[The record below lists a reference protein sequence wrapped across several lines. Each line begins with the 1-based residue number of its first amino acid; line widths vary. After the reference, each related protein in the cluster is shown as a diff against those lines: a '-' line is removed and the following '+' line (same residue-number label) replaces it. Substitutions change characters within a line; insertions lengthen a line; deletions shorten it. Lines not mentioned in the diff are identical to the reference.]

1 MSTAEVK
8 STCVPVI
15 ISQEN
20 RNADGT
26 LQNPTVAE
34 IAEELAKQN
43 GGKHSIRTM
52 WATMWCDNED
62 LRHSEFER
70 VCKVWPSSKYILYGP
85 IEYTEENK
93 KPHCHVLIAFK
104 SSKMFKTIIKTL
116 NNHQYVDIKAVRNF
130 ESCKEYVLKS
140 NPDDKLEYGKPLKQ
154 GLRTDL
160 INMFKECNYDI
171 TEIREKY
178 PDIAVRFNTGVN
190 RVCEQRQDENAT
202 LDWLGLQQDAEG
214 NLSKKP
220 YKKTIVH
227 WFYGPTGT
235 GKTRLVKELV
245 ADKVLKNVVRPCE
258 ISIIDKFSQSGFA
271 IGAIK
276 QNAKIL
282 IMDEFRGSTL
292 TMHELLQIIDGK
304 NIDIKGTHIYLH
316 VEEVFITSCY
326 SPYNVYSGLTNKIDK
341 LNQLLRRITDLK
353 YIDYTGVTDEEIILK
368 KNDEEIN
375 DEIFY

>member
-1 MSTAEVK
+1 MSAAEVN
-8 STCVPVI
+8 STSVPVI
-15 ISQEN
+15 LDLEN

-26 LQNPTVAE
+26 IQNPTVAQ
-34 IAEELAKQN
+34 IAEELTKKN

-52 WATMWCDNED
+52 EATFWCDNED

-70 VCKVWPSSKYILYGP
+70 VSKVWPSSKYILYGP
-85 IEYTEENK
+85 IEYSEENK
-93 KPHCHVLIAFK
+93 KPHVHVIISFA

-116 NNHQYVDIKAVRNF
+116 NPHQYADIKPVRNF
-130 ESCKEYVLKS
+130 TSCKEYALKS

-160 INMFKECNYDI
+160 INMFKECNFDI

-178 PDIAVRFNTGVN
+178 PDIAVRYNGGVEK
-190 RVCEQRQDENAT
+190 VCEQKQDENAT

-220 YKKTIVH
+220 YKPTVVH

-235 GKTRLVKELV
+235 GKTRLVKEIV
-245 ADKVLKNVVRPCE
+245 ADRVLKNVVKPCE
-258 ISIIDKFSQSGFA
+258 ISIIDSFSQSGFA

-276 QNAKIL
+276 PNSKIV

-292 TMHELLQIIDGK
+292 KMSELIQIINGK
-304 NIDIKGTHIYLH
+304 NINIKGAKIYLH
-316 VEEVFITSCY
+316 VEEIFITSCY
-326 SPYNVYSGLTNKIDK
+326 SPYNVYNGLTNQIDK

-353 YIDYTGVTDEEIILK
+353 FIDYNGITDEEIYLK
-368 KNDEEIN
+368 DKYEIPDEEI
-375 DEIFY
+375 FG